1 MQPRSQAGVR
11 EMQNV
16 FAIIVNT
23 RECKIKHAG
32 SVPESLNTVSSN
44 AKYPIYHRI
53 VAASVVHPVIS
64 VVWKLGRGSLF
75 PIPLHAELHMCMD
88 SGSFYSVELSEIY
101 VEIYL
106 FLSQVFVLSFCFVWS
121 FFPFQNCEF
130 ASFEELVLY
139 ALAYVI

>member
-1 MQPRSQAGVR
+1 M
-11 EMQNV
+11 
-16 FAIIVNT
+16 
-23 RECKIKHAG
+23 
-32 SVPESLNTVSSN
+32 PESLNTVSSN
-44 AKYPIYHRI
+44 AKYPIYHRT

-64 VVWKLGRGSLF
+64 VVGKLGRGSLF

-101 VEIYL
+101 VELYL

-121 FFPFQNCEF
+121 FFPFQNCDF
-130 ASFEELVLY
+130 ASFEELVFY